1 MLEDK
6 GNICTGNAIVYS
18 DLSKIMTFQK
28 EGELWIDCRKAMYI
42 IYVKIYYT
50 VDLY

>member
-18 DLSKIMTFQK
+18 RLVQNHDIS
-28 EGELWIDCRKAMYI
+28 EGELWIDCCKAQYI